1 MSGYCFKLAIEMP
14 EPLIH
19 IHARMAENQV
29 RYHGDAGRDW
39 LERLPGIAREITD
52 RWRLTLL
59 PPFDT
64 GFVDYVAPVRRAD
77 GSSAVLKLCYVD
89 AEFLSGVAALRAF
102 AGRDA
107 VRLLDADL
115 AAGALL
121 LERLEPGLPLS
132 TLADESSQMHAAAA
146 VMKGLWQAPATG
158 PALLRMDDWLA
169 QANLPS
175 SLPLYKRSQ
184 PWIDRALRHAG
195 ETLQGP
201 RHEVLLH
208 GDLHFENILSSQRG
222 WLAIDPK
229 GIVGDPA
236 WELAPLLFN
245 ELGAAGE
252 AWPALVRRR
261 IDRLIDELS
270 LDRERAYALACV
282 RSLQS
287 RFWSLR
293 DDSAPTGAITER
305 AFHVAEELSRGP

>member
-1 MSGYCFKLAIEMP
+1 MP

-39 LERLPGIAREITD
+39 LERLPGTAREITD

-59 PPFDT
+59 PPFST

-107 VRLLDADL
+107 VRLFDADL

-132 TLADESSQMHAAAA
+132 TLADESSQMRTA
-146 VMKGLWQAPATG
+146 
-158 PALLRMDDWLA
+158 ALLRMDDWLA

-208 GDLHFENILSSQRG
+208 GDLHFENILSSHRG

-261 IDRLIDELS
+261 IDQLIDELS
-270 LDRERAYALACV
+270 LNRERAYALACV

-305 AFHVAEELSRGP
+305 AFQVAEELSRGP